1 MSQSLLSA
9 MQGRSVFRIGLLA
22 STIAAF
28 LPTHVNSYASSPS
41 TTSGESI
48 CFSSSKLT
56 ARLYAFFSCVLCS
69 SSSISVMQFGNRA
82 AMRSMFCAVI
92 SGDSMRSLSI
102 GFILL
107 HCKFA
112 KVANRIFQKFF
123 LCYEWKL
130 VEALLCLFIS
140 IHEQVRSTSCCWWV
154 IAFCEFG

>member
-9 MQGRSVFRIGLLA
+9 TQGRSVFRIGLLA

-56 ARLYAFFSCVLCS
+56 ARLYTFFSGVLRS
-69 SSSISVMQFGNRA
+69 SSSISVTQLGNRA

-92 SGDSMRSLSI
+92 SGDSNFIFSI
-102 GFILL
+102 RLFLL
-107 HCKFA
+107 LDTAQFDKWQLLEPASKSMLYAYRA
-112 KVANRIFQKFF
+112 KTA
-123 LCYEWKL
+123 
-130 VEALLCLFIS
+130 
-140 IHEQVRSTSCCWWV
+140 
-154 IAFCEFG
+154 